1 MKKYLIYTAAA
12 IVAVSCAKNPAPVET
27 TNEEPGAPAVEG
39 NVAVQFS
46 SNLVTNPQTKASGF
60 VDEWNK
66 QTLFIY
72 GFPKKGNPL
81 KPDYTEPFID
91 NKSATAPEKTNQET
105 KVINGKIKVW
115 RVDPEEPATEGEY
128 YYYEGTKTYD
138 FFGYYADGALTEE
151 PTKDVSGVTAPVKIT
166 GGEDIMV
173 AAASVDDA
181 VTAAKGKDETAIAAW
196 EAKNKNWNPKYAFS
210 AYAAR
215 RGVHPILKFKHLLTQ
230 LKFTVTSGGNLAA
243 NTLYIKSITLA
254 DVSNTATLTVAGE
267 TLGFSQWGTANQQLS
282 VVHAYG
288 ENYAT
293 LASQNEGKG
302 VVVPASTPTPT
313 PVGAPI
319 MPFEASS
326 FKILIQLSQKGVTV
340 DPAPIEQIIDM
351 TKVLVPDTNRKKP
364 GESGYAETYGG
375 SNDKFEAGKAYTINF
390 KLYGLEKV
398 EVTAELTAWK
408 EGGQI
413 EIDTDTP
420 PEVNPTTPEPEPGTD
435 PEN

>member
-12 IVAVSCAKNPAPVET
+12 IVAVSCAKSPVPVET
-27 TNEEPGAPAVEG
+27 PNEEPGAPAVEG
-39 NVAVQFS
+39 NVAIQFS
-46 SNLVTNPQTKASGF
+46 SNLVTNPQTKAAGF
-60 VDEWNK
+60 VDEWNE
-66 QTLFIY
+66 QELFIY
-72 GFPKKGNPL
+72 GFPRTGSPL
-81 KPDYTEPFID
+81 ATDYANPFID
-91 NKSATAPEKTNQET
+91 KVSATAPKRGATPPKDKKIDVW
-105 KVINGKIKVW
+105 KVKPVES
-115 RVDPEEPATEGEY
+115 EESSTPGEY

-138 FFGYYADGALTEE
+138 FFGYYADGAIQGE
-151 PTKDVSGVTAPVKIT
+151 PTKDPSGVTASVTIT

-173 AAASVDDA
+173 ASASVADA
-181 VTAAKGKDETAIAAW
+181 VTAAKGENTEW
-196 EAKNKNWNPKYAFS
+196 EEKNPNWNNQYAFS

-243 NTLYIKSITLA
+243 DKLYIKSIKLA
-254 DVSNTATLTVAGE
+254 GVSNTATLTVAGE
-267 TLGFSQWGTANQQLS
+267 TLGFSNYGEANSTLS
-282 VVHAYG
+282 VVSAYG
-288 ENYAT
+288 ETNT
-293 LASQNEGKG
+293 ELASLNGGKG
-302 VVVPASTPTPT
+302 AKVPASTPEPTPT
-313 PVGAPI
+313 QVGAPI

-326 FKILIQLSQKGVTV
+326 FKILIQLSQEGVAV

-351 TKVLVPDTNRKKP
+351 TKVLVPDNTGKKP
-364 GESGYAETYGG
+364 GDVGYSETYGT
-375 SNDKFEAGKAYTINF
+375 SENKFEAGKAYTINF

-398 EVTAELTAWK
+398 EITAELTDCK